1 MKIYAKTRRSHSW
14 NEDRFIVGN
23 SYAVVID
30 GATPLKKANSFNEA
44 RWMVDYIKSRFD
56 SCEGSVKSRLERLS
70 ADAFRDLPAKIKEED
85 YLPSASACWAELE
98 GDKLKIGILGDCE
111 VTCITKGGEVVRFF
125 DGRLDILDK
134 RAIDEMVAIAKRLN
148 IHVSE
153 ARTRIQDT
161 LIKHRKLA
169 NKEGGYNALTL
180 SPTVKIDELK
190 FEIGVDDLKTAYL
203 YSDGFA
209 QAFNSL
215 GIYPSHKQM
224 FENLESVDGEI
235 QKIVDASEADRFY
248 DKHPRFK
255 KIDDITVVRI
265 DF

>member
-1 MKIYAKTRRSHSW
+1 MKFYAKTRRSHRW
-14 NEDRFIVGN
+14 NEDRFIVGKD
-23 SYAVVID
+23 YAVVID
-30 GATPLKKANSFNEA
+30 GATPLKKANTFNEA

-56 SCEGSVKSRLERLS
+56 GCKGSVKSRLEKLS

-85 YLPSASACWAELE
+85 YLPSASACWAEFE
-98 GDKLKIGILGDCE
+98 GDRLKIGILGDCE
-111 VTCITKGGEVVRFF
+111 VTCITRDGEVIRFS
-125 DGRLDILDK
+125 DGRLDVLDK

-153 ARTRIQDT
+153 ARAHIQDT

-180 SPTVKIDELK
+180 SPTVQINELK
-190 FEIGVDDLKTAYL
+190 FEIGTENLKTVFL

-209 QAFNSL
+209 QAFTSL
-215 GIYPSHKQM
+215 GIYPSHRAM
-224 FENLESVDGEI
+224 FENLESVDGEVK
-235 QKIVDASEADRFY
+235 KIVDASNADRHY
-248 DKHPRFK
+248 DLHPRFK

-265 DF
+265 DL